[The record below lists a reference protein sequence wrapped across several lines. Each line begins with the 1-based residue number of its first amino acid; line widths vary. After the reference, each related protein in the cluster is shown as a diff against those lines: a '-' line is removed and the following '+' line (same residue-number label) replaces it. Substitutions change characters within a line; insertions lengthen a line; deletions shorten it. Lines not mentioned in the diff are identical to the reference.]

1 MQTHNITILV
11 VDDDPPSRQLI
22 ERHLSSIPGITLLPS
37 ASEAETALSSILEHS
52 PDLLFLDVEMPGK
65 SGFDLLEELRK
76 LDLSPCI
83 VFQTAYNQYAIEAIR
98 HAAFDYLLKPVD
110 KEDLLKVLARY
121 RGHCQQDGLTG
132 KLDELIRHLHEH
144 QKIRFNTRHGFLM
157 IDPSDILFC
166 QADWSYTELWFDRER
181 KEIVSM
187 NIGKVSGLLPVGM
200 FAKISRSILVNTKFI
215 DKFDRKS
222 RVITLQKDGETF
234 EFKVA
239 GSMVKGI

>member
-22 ERHLSSIPGITLLPS
+22 EKYLHTIPGITLLPS
-37 ASEAETALSSILEHS
+37 ASEAETALSAILEHN
-52 PDLLFLDVEMPGK
+52 PDLVFLDVEMPGK

-110 KEDLLKVLARY
+110 KEDLLKVLSRY
-121 RGHCQQDGLTG
+121 KGHCQQNSLQG
-132 KLDELIRHLHEH
+132 KLDDLIRHLHEH

-157 IDPSDILFC
+157 IDPCDILYC
-166 QADWSYTELWFDRER
+166 QADWSYTERWLTILDYSR
-181 KEIVSM
+181 
-187 NIGKVSGLLPVGM
+187 PV
-200 FAKISRSILVNTKFI
+200 ILDQSRPLIP
-215 DKFDRKS
+215 
-222 RVITLQKDGETF
+222 E
-234 EFKVA
+234 
-239 GSMVKGI
+239 